1 MSAPHR
7 RDDLVRG
14 ALAGGIAGL
23 AMTLAWLLLRSLAG
37 IPLVSELG
45 ADRFLPL
52 LPVFTFLKVIGIFG
66 GTMVSKE
73 IAYFSSFL
81 AQVALGVVAG
91 ATYAMATRR
100 WRNGLPYLG
109 AGVAL
114 VWIALVAV
122 FFPVLES
129 NYRGL
134 PSAVANVTTAIGLLL
149 GLAVFAIV
157 LAVSFSALGATPT
170 LRPSSP
176 SSPNAASR
184 RRFLFASSSLLV
196 LAAASGG
203 LIGRLF
209 NRGAF
214 VYDGTQTQ
222 APLDPVTPTD
232 KFYVVTKNLIDPYV
246 DQATWRLEVSGLVEQ
261 PMTYD
266 YQALTRLPAVTQESS
281 MECISNGVG
290 YHLLSNARW
299 KGVRLSD
306 LLQASRPKSG
316 VVQIVLHAADGFTH
330 TMPRAKVMEPST
342 LVVYEM
348 NGEPLRQR
356 HGAPA
361 RIVVPSSYGEMNVK
375 WLTRISLVD
384 HAEKGYYESQGWNP
398 DVVHTMSRI
407 DFPKAAPVSL
417 SQMPTVRV
425 TGVAFAGIRGIDA
438 VALSGDGGQSWGP
451 VTIDYA
457 PSKLAWV
464 MWHADWRPAGPG
476 EYVLMV
482 RATDGAGDLQ
492 TAQRQGTA
500 PAGATGI
507 HKVKARIVA

>member
-1 MSAPHR
+1 MSR
-7 RDDLVRG
+7 RTQMIRG
-14 ALAGGIAGL
+14 ALAGAFAGL
-23 AMTLAWLLLRSLAG
+23 AMTLTWLLLRYLAG
-37 IPLVSELG
+37 VPLVAELG

-66 GTMVSKE
+66 GTMISKE

-81 AQVALGVVAG
+81 GQVAVGMVAG
-91 ATYAMATRR
+91 AVYAAVAGRG
-100 WRNGLPYLG
+100 RNRTIMLA
-109 AGVAL
+109 AGVAV
-114 VWIALVAV
+114 VWIALLAV
-122 FFPVLES
+122 LFPVLDS
-129 NYRGL
+129 NYLGL
-134 PSAVANVTTAIGLLL
+134 PSGLANVTTALGLLI
-149 GLAVFAIV
+149 GLAVFALV
-157 LAVSFSALGATPT
+157 LAVSYAALSAERATQAT
-170 LRPSSP
+170 SGLEV
-176 SSPNAASR
+176 SR
-184 RRFLFASSSLLV
+184 RRFVLGGSTLLV

-203 LIGRLF
+203 LIGKLF

-246 DQATWRLEVSGLVEQ
+246 DQASWRLEVSGLVER
-261 PMTYD
+261 PVTYD
-266 YQALTRLPAVTQESS
+266 YQALKSLPSVTQESS

-316 VVQIVLHAADGFTH
+316 VRQIVLHAADGFTH
-330 TMPRAKVMEPST
+330 TMPNEKAMEPST

-361 RIVVPSSYGEMNVK
+361 RIIVPSSYGEMNVK
-375 WLTRISLVD
+375 WLTRVSLVD
-384 HAEKGYYESQGWNP
+384 HTEKGYYESQGWNP

-417 SQMPTVRV
+417 SQMATVRV
-425 TGVAFAGIRGIDA
+425 TGVAFAGIRGISS
-438 VALSGDGGQSWGP
+438 VELSADGGQSWGP
-451 VTIDYA
+451 VSIDYA
-457 PSKLAWV
+457 PAKVAWV
-464 MWHADWRPAGPG
+464 MWHQDWQPAGPG
-476 EYVLMV
+476 DYVLMV
-482 RATDGAGDLQ
+482 RATDGGGELQ
-492 TAQRQGTA
+492 TMQRQGTA
-500 PAGATGI
+500 PAGATGL